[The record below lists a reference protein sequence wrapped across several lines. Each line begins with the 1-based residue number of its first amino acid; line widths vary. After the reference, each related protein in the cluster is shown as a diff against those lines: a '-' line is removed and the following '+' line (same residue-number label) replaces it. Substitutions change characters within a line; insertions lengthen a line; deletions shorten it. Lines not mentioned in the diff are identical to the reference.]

1 MTVLYKRTDLE
12 FDQKSITSWA
22 DPQWH
27 MREEEGFQFVE
38 VAVSGEGEYI
48 FKMKGGTFTGEDRA
62 ARTVSEKNT
71 HGTYCHSCVLGS

>member
-1 MTVLYKRTDLE
+1 
-12 FDQKSITSWA
+12 
-22 DPQWH
+22 

-62 ARTVSEKNT
+62 ARTVSEKT
-71 HGTYCHSCVLGS
+71 HMALTVTVVYWVPNNCCH